1 VVHKLWQAEELAV
14 VYRAINGVVCENG
27 LDAFCLRFSRGFVRT
42 LTVRTNAVRG
52 LARSVDGLHSLLR
65 RKKGPIFDLLGRAK
79 AMKARVDGGED
90 VPDDERYP
98 EEAIPIPAGTDGQE
112 DGEAEDGA
120 NGGGESGGT
129 GHDESETQDDEDVSG
144 GEEDDAGAG
153 EEDEDHF
160 VQDAMRRCMTDA
172 VNIAD
177 YPLTEAALRSQF
189 RKRKRDEPRKVSRS
203 KRHHTTKAEAMARDP
218 VAADEDQDDTEEE

>member
-1 VVHKLWQAEELAV
+1 
-14 VYRAINGVVCENG
+14 
-27 LDAFCLRFSRGFVRT
+27 
-42 LTVRTNAVRG
+42 

-65 RKKGPIFDLLGRAK
+65 RNKGPIFDLLGRAK

-160 VQDAMRRCMTDA
+160 VQDTMRRCITDA
-172 VNIAD
+172 VDIAD

-189 RKRKRDEPRKVSRS
+189 RKRKRDEPRKVSKN
-203 KRHHTTKAEAMARDP
+203 KRPHTTKAEAMARDP
-218 VAADEDQDDTEEE
+218 VAADEDEDDTEEE